1 MVDDV
6 SRELYNIEHLM
17 DLAWLGDDRIPEF
30 LQFGPVSFDTLVLHT
45 GSGDIVPLSN
55 YFNR

>member
-1 MVDDV
+1 MYIFQA
-6 SRELYNIEHLM
+6 EA
-17 DLAWLGDDRIPEF
+17 LAIPTSARLDRIPEF

-45 GSGDIVPLSN
+45 GSGDIVPLVN